1 MAADA
6 EPAAEVSASGTLGPA
21 GRKAAVSAALDLV
34 GRYLAKGSHDLETG
48 AALGWRDRGDEDDL
62 SALVAT
68 LRLRVALAA
77 AGTLSGLLQRISRR
91 PTFRYQQRTI
101 DSVGELSGQLDVNR
115 YVANMGTCS
124 ESLSFPVLDV
134 FRSEST
140 PENILAAYAAHW
152 LIRELRAAVS
162 ASRAPAAGPEY
173 RAWTLADRDLRRRL
187 SSPEFASCRA
197 EVAAIT
203 RRNLQRDLVATVR
216 HRLRRGDIANP
227 TPYAELA
234 AWVERVLN
242 HEPIAEP
249 GDLEWEFYGEWFDS
263 KLFEL
268 WCLRQLGVHLADAL
282 NLPLP
287 EVNCDWRSGQPV
299 YRFDG
304 FYGSLE
310 VHFQRR
316 LGANA
321 PYQAVWSQSNG
332 TPLFGIPDILVIAT
346 PTAGSAKA
354 VLLDPKLKQRRGL
367 PYDDLYKV
375 LGYLQNFPIDPPAGF
390 VLSHINS
397 TTESATVLYRD
408 GDAGVLGI
416 AKLNPIA
423 PQQVTAIALRPV
435 VDEILRLLDKQ
446 ALPVPPTVNSQG
458 GTAESAENYAAEV
471 AGWLLG
477 WGKTHQAE
485 IATVANR
492 IQAAIGAQR
501 WKAIDED
508 VQIMIATADFIGY
521 NLSGG
526 DFSGPVIGLCAAIEH
541 TLHTY
546 LIDPALASAPTA
558 KHSSWSNQVK
568 TLGAA
573 IAAIEAA
580 AGTSTAPF
588 HSQLRKHLVTA
599 GRDQSKISNLIPAW
613 RELNKKFRIPAA
625 HRQLVTQQSWQAVYG
640 LVVGAGTLL
649 ADTIDTLIM

>member
-1 MAADA
+1 MAADTDT
-6 EPAAEVSASGTLGPA
+6 AAEVSASGTLGPA
-21 GRKAAVSAALDLV
+21 GRKAAIAAALDLV
-34 GRYLAKGSHDLETG
+34 GRYLATGSHDLEPA
-48 AALGWRDRGDEDDL
+48 AALGWRDRADEDDL
-62 SALVAT
+62 SALLST

-77 AGTLSGLLQRISRR
+77 ADTLSGLLQRICRR

-101 DSVGELSGQLDVNR
+101 DSIGELSGQLDVNR
-115 YVANMGTCS
+115 YVANMGTYS

-152 LIRELRAAVS
+152 LIRELRLAVR
-162 ASRAPAAGPEY
+162 ASEAPAAGPEY

-187 SSPEFASCRA
+187 SSPEFTSCRT
-197 EVAAIT
+197 EVSAIT
-203 RRNLQRDLVATVR
+203 RRNLQRHLVATVR
-216 HRLRRGDIANP
+216 HRLRRGDIPNP

-234 AWVERVLN
+234 TWVDRVLN
-242 HEPIAEP
+242 HEPLAEP

-268 WCLRQLGVHLADAL
+268 WCLRQLGIQLAYAL
-282 NLPLP
+282 NLPVP
-287 EVNCDWRSGQPV
+287 EVNRDWRSGQPV

-321 PYQAVWSQSNG
+321 PYKAVWSQSDG

-346 PTAGSAKA
+346 PAAGSAKA
-354 VLLDPKLKQRRGL
+354 VLLDPKLKQRREV
-367 PYDDLYKV
+367 PYDDIYKV
-375 LGYLQNFPIDPPAGF
+375 LGYLQNFPIDPPAAF
-390 VLSHINS
+390 VLSYISS
-397 TTESATVLYRD
+397 TEESATVLYRD
-408 GDAGVLGI
+408 SDAGVLGV

-423 PQQVTAIALRPV
+423 PQHVTAGALRPV
-435 VDEILRLLDKQ
+435 VEEILRMLDKQ
-446 ALPVPPTVNSQG
+446 ALPLPPTVNSPG
-458 GTAESAENYAAEV
+458 GAADSAENYAAGV
-471 AGWLLG
+471 AGWLIS
-477 WGKTHQAE
+477 WGKRHQAE
-485 IATVANR
+485 IATIANR

-541 TLHTY
+541 ILHTY

-558 KHSSWSNQVK
+558 QHSSWSNDVK
-568 TLGAA
+568 TFGAA

-580 AGTSTAPF
+580 TGTSTAPL
-588 HSQLRKHLVTA
+588 HSHLREHLVAA
-599 GRDQSKISNLIPAW
+599 GKDQSKISNLIPAW

-625 HRQLVTQQSWQAVYG
+625 HRQLVAQQSWQAVYG
-640 LVVGAGTLL
+640 LVVGAGMLL
-649 ADTIDTLIM
+649 ADTIDAVIT